1 MNELLNLA
9 FTISFVLLLFSA
21 LIVLLYNHMDNPFG
35 NKPDFKSHWEVPT
48 FFLVLTIVIAAAK
61 LFFI

>member
-1 MNELLNLA
+1 ME
-9 FTISFVLLLFSA
+9 
-21 LIVLLYNHMDNPFG
+21 NPFG

-48 FFLVLTIVIAAAK
+48 FFLVLTLVIVAAK